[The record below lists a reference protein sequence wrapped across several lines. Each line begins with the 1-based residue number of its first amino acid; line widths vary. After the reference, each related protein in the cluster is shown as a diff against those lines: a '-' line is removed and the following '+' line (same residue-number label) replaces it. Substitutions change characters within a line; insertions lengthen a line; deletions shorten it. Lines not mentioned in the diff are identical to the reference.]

1 MKFRK
6 RQLIL
11 ASLII
16 ALGTAVY
23 LNWQFSENKA
33 LEVTNVL
40 DSSSD
45 ELGEARYVNNA
56 NFSDKQQPD
65 TNISDKTKKYFAEVQ
80 INRQKTREESMENL
94 KNLLSTPN
102 INPEAK
108 ENIQKTIDSISKNSI
123 EESNIENLIKSK
135 GFSECVVCIENG
147 ECSVVVNPGSVNEK
161 SAIIIRDIVSGQS
174 NIQNN
179 KIKIIEAK

>member
-23 LNWQFSENKA
+23 LNWQFSGNKA
-33 LEVTNVL
+33 LEVTNIL

-65 TNISDKTKKYFAEVQ
+65 TNISDKTKRYFAEVP
-80 INRQKTREESMENL
+80 INRQKTREESIEKL
-94 KNLLSTPN
+94 KNLLSTPD
-102 INPEAK
+102 INPEGK
-108 ENIQKTIDSISKNSI
+108 ETINKNKRQTT
-123 EESNIENLIKSK
+123 E
-135 GFSECVVCIENG
+135 G
-147 ECSVVVNPGSVNEK
+147 E
-161 SAIIIRDIVSGQS
+161 
-174 NIQNN
+174 
-179 KIKIIEAK
+179 